1 MVYSGRDG
9 NRQTRPFCCQRDV
22 SRDHLLHVV
31 QRADHSRGVIAK
43 FQPTITAS
51 AVIVALR
58 ATTWF
63 NWSEGL

>member
-43 FQPTITAS
+43 FQRDDHGERRDR
-51 AVIVALR
+51 R
-58 ATTWF
+58 AARD
-63 NWSEGL
+63 NMV